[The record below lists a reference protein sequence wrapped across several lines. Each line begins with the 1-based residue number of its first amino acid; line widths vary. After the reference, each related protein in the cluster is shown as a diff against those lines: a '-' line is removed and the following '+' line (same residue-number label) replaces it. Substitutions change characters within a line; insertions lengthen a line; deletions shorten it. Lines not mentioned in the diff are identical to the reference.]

1 MITSDVQGCQIEKY
15 SLSAPA
21 ADSRFID
28 VISEHPGQR
37 GEVWVIC
44 GVF

>member
-1 MITSDVQGCQIEKY
+1 MITNDVQGCQIEKY

-21 ADSRFID
+21 AEYRFID
-28 VISEHPGQR
+28 VISGHPGQG